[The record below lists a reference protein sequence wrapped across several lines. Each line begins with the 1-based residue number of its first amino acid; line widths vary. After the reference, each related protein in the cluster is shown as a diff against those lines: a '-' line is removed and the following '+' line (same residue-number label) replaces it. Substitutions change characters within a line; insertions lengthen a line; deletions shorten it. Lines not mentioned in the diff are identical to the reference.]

1 MKEFIP
7 EDTFEETDNKNEL
20 RNLLFNYF
28 IYWKWF
34 ILSVVLCW
42 AGAWFYLRYATPVYN
57 VSATV
62 MIKDDKK
69 GSRASEML
77 ALEDM
82 GFLSSSG
89 SIENEMEILRSKSLI
104 KQAVTAL
111 KIYATYTTKGHIG
124 SRDLYTDSPI
134 AVEMSA
140 TDLNKLKTGF
150 NFEVVLQP
158 DSTLDI
164 SGNIGGEEI
173 AAHVQQLPILLDTPA
188 GRLTLSL
195 RPNTK
200 PIFDETIYITIT
212 PPLQMAKAYLAA
224 LSIAGTSNTT
234 SIANINIQTTNKQR
248 GEDFVNKLIEVY
260 NLDANNDKKL
270 IATKTAEFIAK
281 RNHINRFVENNP
293 TWTYEEITPATL
305 PECLEMDKEW
315 YRRSLQREG
324 DAEERDLGDEG
335 IALRTAME
343 HYEELGLEGGLIR
356 VYGEV
361 VAFTIGDRLSADT
374 YDVHFEKAYGELQGA
389 YAMINRE
396 FARWVRARHP
406 EIRYLNREDDMGV
419 EGLRKAKQSYYPD
432 LMVEKHTAV
441 MK

>member
-1 MKEFIP
+1 MIEFKPVRLEDKQIIERHTMPSGILNCDLAFANMYCWQAMYHSAWAVIDGFLVIRFHIGGSEKIGYMQPVGEGDFAGIIP
-7 EDTFEETDNKNEL
+7 ALREDAHAHGQRLRLIGLTDEGREMIRNMHAGLFAFESDRALEDYVYNAEDL
-20 RNLLFNYF
+20 RNLT
-28 IYWKWF
+28 
-34 ILSVVLCW
+34 
-42 AGAWFYLRYATPVYN
+42 GRRY
-57 VSATV
+57 
-62 MIKDDKK
+62 
-69 GSRASEML
+69 
-77 ALEDM
+77 
-82 GFLSSSG
+82 
-89 SIENEMEILRSKSLI
+89 
-104 KQAVTAL
+104 
-111 KIYATYTTKGHIG
+111 
-124 SRDLYTDSPI
+124 
-134 AVEMSA
+134 
-140 TDLNKLKTGF
+140 
-150 NFEVVLQP
+150 QP
-158 DSTLDI
+158 
-164 SGNIGGEEI
+164 
-173 AAHVQQLPILLDTPA
+173 
-188 GRLTLSL
+188 
-195 RPNTK
+195 
-200 PIFDETIYITIT
+200 
-212 PPLQMAKAYLAA
+212 
-224 LSIAGTSNTT
+224 
-234 SIANINIQTTNKQR
+234 
-248 GEDFVNKLIEVY
+248 
-260 NLDANNDKKL
+260 
-270 IATKTAEFIAK
+270 K

>member
-173 AAHVQQLPILLDTPA
+173 TAHVQQLPILLDTPA

-270 IATKTAEFIAK
+270 IATKTAEFI
-281 RNHINRFVENNP
+281 
-293 TWTYEEITPATL
+293 
-305 PECLEMDKEW
+305 D
-315 YRRSLQREG
+315 
-324 DAEERDLGDEG
+324 ER
-335 IALRTAME
+335 IV
-343 HYEELGLEGGLIR
+343 I
-356 VYGEV
+356 
-361 VAFTIGDRLSADT
+361 
-374 YDVHFEKAYGELQGA
+374 
-389 YAMINRE
+389 INRE
-396 FARWVRARHP
+396 LGSTEAELENFKRSAGLTSISDANTFVQESSEYEKKRMDIGTQLNLMEYLRDYIDNRANQDAVIPSNVGVNDVSLSALINKYNEMILERNRLLRTSSESNP
-406 EIRYLNREDDMGV
+406 VIIR
-419 EGLRKAKQSYYPD
+419 K
-432 LMVEKHTAV
+432 TAISAPCV
-441 MK
+441 PTSGRPSTVSIKVC